1 MIEENALAAAANIL
15 QEWKRE
21 NESKIRQDAANRSY
35 SVILGQV
42 TEHLIPFH
50 TKFPFNPKDARFI
63 GSPIDLI
70 VFDGLSDELD
80 QLTIYFVEIKT
91 GKSYLS
97 SKQKK
102 IKDAV
107 EKYRIKWHLV
117 NAESI

>member
-1 MIEENALAAAANIL
+1 LPRFYGALLFCKDTIEA
-15 QEWKRE
+15 R
-21 NESKIRQDAANRSY
+21 IRQNAANRSY

-50 TKFPFNPKDARFI
+50 TKFPFNPKDSRFI

-70 VFDGLSDELD
+70 VFDGVSDELD
-80 QLTIYFVEIKT
+80 EVTIYFVEIKT
-91 GKSYLS
+91 GRGYLS

-107 EKYRIKWHLV
+107 DNNRVKWHLV
-117 NAESI
+117 KADEI